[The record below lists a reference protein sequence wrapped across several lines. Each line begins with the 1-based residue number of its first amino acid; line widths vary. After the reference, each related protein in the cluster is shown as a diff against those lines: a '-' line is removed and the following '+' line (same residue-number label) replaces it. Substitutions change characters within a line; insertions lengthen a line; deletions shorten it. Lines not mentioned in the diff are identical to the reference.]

1 MKVLVIN
8 EIIPEETNIA
18 IVDMTQELYDKL
30 KCCHGYTV
38 NNKHVIR
45 RYDAEQAVLAI
56 GHAFS
61 KKKENIKYCE
71 TELDRELF
79 MTFKDIAGTDEARDL
94 SGVEKMI
101 HCSFLL

>member
-38 NNKHVIR
+38 NNEPVIR
-45 RYDAEQAVLAI
+45 EGAERAVLAI
-56 GHAFS
+56 GYAFS
-61 KKKENIKYCE
+61 KSPENIEYCE
-71 TELDRELF
+71 TDLDKELF
-79 MTFKDIAGTDEARDL
+79 MKFKDIAGTDEVRDL

>member
-8 EIIPEETNIA
+8 EIIPEQTYVA
-18 IVDMTQELYDKL
+18 IVDMTNELYDKL

-38 NNKHVIR
+38 NNETVIR
-45 RYDAEQAVLAI
+45 DDAEQAVLAI
-56 GHAFS
+56 GNGFCTKA
-61 KKKENIKYCE
+61 ENIKYCE

-79 MTFKDIAGTDEARDL
+79 MTFKDIAGTDEARDI

>member
-8 EIIPEETNIA
+8 EMIPEETNIA

-38 NNKHVIR
+38 NNEPVIR
-45 RYDAEQAVLAI
+45 EDAEKAVLAI
-56 GHAFS
+56 GYAFDT
-61 KKKENIKYCE
+61 NPDHLAFCE
-71 TELDRELF
+71 TELDRGLF

>member
-38 NNKHVIR
+38 NNEPVIR
-45 RYDAEQAVLAI
+45 EDAEQAVLAI
-56 GHAFS
+56 GYAFS
-61 KKKENIKYCE
+61 KKPENI
-71 TELDRELF
+71 D
-79 MTFKDIAGTDEARDL
+79 KDIVTTPTYIINDILRDT
-94 SGVEKMI
+94 VIPKCQPRKEKFN
-101 HCSFLL
+101 HC

>member
-18 IVDMTQELYDKL
+18 IVDMTQEMYDKL

-38 NNKHVIR
+38 NNEPVIR
-45 RYDAEQAVLAI
+45 DDAELAVLAI
-56 GHAFS
+56 GYAFS
-61 KKKENIKYCE
+61 KKPENIEYCE
-71 TELDRELF
+71 TDLDRDLF

-94 SGVEKMI
+94 SGVEKII

>member
-18 IVDMTQELYDKL
+18 IADMAQELYDKL

-38 NNKHVIR
+38 NNEPVIR
-45 RYDAEQAVLAI
+45 EDAEQAVLAI
-56 GHAFS
+56 GYAFS
-61 KKKENIKYCE
+61 KKPEDIKYCE
-71 TELDRELF
+71 TDLDRELF

>member
-18 IVDMTQELYDKL
+18 IVEMTQELYDKL

-38 NNKHVIR
+38 NNEPVIR
-45 RYDAEQAVLAI
+45 EDAEQAVLAI
-56 GHAFS
+56 GYAFS
-61 KKKENIKYCE
+61 KKPEDIKYCE
-71 TELDRELF
+71 TDLDRELF
-79 MTFKDIAGTDEARDL
+79 MTFNDISGTDEARDL
-94 SGVEKMI
+94 LGVEKMI

>member
-38 NNKHVIR
+38 NNEPVIR
-45 RYDAEQAVLAI
+45 EAAEQAVLAI
-56 GHAFS
+56 GYAFS
-61 KKKENIKYCE
+61 KKPENIEYCE
-71 TELDRELF
+71 TDLDKELF
-79 MTFKDIAGTDEARDL
+79 MAFKDIAGTDEARDL